1 MVVPEAAR
9 PPAESL
15 DSPYAA
21 SLSKKGKNASVSSIA
36 SMKLLM
42 RGVSPRDIFSRA
54 PSRAPSEIGLARTSG
69 AQGSGSST
77 LETIDQGASE
87 SDAETATRDVD
98 KPGHA
103 RTDSAVVRGLVGD
116 AIGKVTGTESG
127 AVVVP
132 VAPLTKS
139 EEERA

>member
-21 SLSKKGKNASVSSIA
+21 SMSKKGKNASVSSIA

-54 PSRAPSEIGLARTSG
+54 PSRAPSEKIGLARTSG
-69 AQGSGSST
+69 AQGSGSYA
-77 LETIDQGASE
+77 LETIEQGASE

-98 KPGHA
+98 KPGHS

-116 AIGKVTGTESG
+116 AIGKVT
-127 AVVVP
+127 
-132 VAPLTKS
+132 
-139 EEERA
+139 